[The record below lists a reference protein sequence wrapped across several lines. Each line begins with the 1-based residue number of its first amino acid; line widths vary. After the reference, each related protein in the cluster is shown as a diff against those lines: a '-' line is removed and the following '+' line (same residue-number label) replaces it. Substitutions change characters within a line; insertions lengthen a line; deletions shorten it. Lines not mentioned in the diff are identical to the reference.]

1 MRFGKVWDSYS
12 RDIKLMLTCVIA
24 GIAVGL
30 SVVFFHGI
38 LKAFENMI
46 TAFQTAELREFLPLV
61 PIITALGGLSVGL
74 LDHTI
79 FKGITGEGFRGVVK
93 AIAIENGI
101 MRRRHTLKAIIT
113 SAFSISTGGG
123 AGREAPTVIMG
134 ASLASAVGR
143 LLKRDS
149 DGLRIL
155 CGSGA
160 AAAVSSVFNAPLG
173 GIVFAL
179 EIIIGELDIRTL
191 VYMVVTTICAMTVR
205 IWLLGV
211 EPILVVP
218 YEISLQTQDYFLIP
232 FVGILC
238 GLVSVY
244 FVQAFKITFRIV
256 ESMLKNFHPILKP
269 AIGGLAAGSIVMFLP
284 TMLETS
290 YAPINNAIAGET
302 SLWIAALT
310 FLIKPISNAI
320 TLGSGGAGGSF
331 AVALKVGAMFGF
343 FCASVVG
350 LVIPEINHGMY
361 ALICAG
367 AVVAGAFYAP
377 LTGIVL
383 ITGIT
388 QNYNIIL
395 PLLFCCAFSTYV
407 IHKTGLQSFNPIQ
420 GGNLHV

>member
-143 LLKRDS
+143 L
-149 DGLRIL
+149 
-155 CGSGA
+155 
-160 AAAVSSVFNAPLG
+160 
-173 GIVFAL
+173 
-179 EIIIGELDIRTL
+179 
-191 VYMVVTTICAMTVR
+191 
-205 IWLLGV
+205 
-211 EPILVVP
+211 
-218 YEISLQTQDYFLIP
+218 
-232 FVGILC
+232 
-238 GLVSVY
+238 
-244 FVQAFKITFRIV
+244 
-256 ESMLKNFHPILKP
+256 
-269 AIGGLAAGSIVMFLP
+269 
-284 TMLETS
+284 
-290 YAPINNAIAGET
+290 
-302 SLWIAALT
+302 
-310 FLIKPISNAI
+310 
-320 TLGSGGAGGSF
+320 
-331 AVALKVGAMFGF
+331 
-343 FCASVVG
+343 
-350 LVIPEINHGMY
+350 
-361 ALICAG
+361 
-367 AVVAGAFYAP
+367 
-377 LTGIVL
+377 
-383 ITGIT
+383 
-388 QNYNIIL
+388 
-395 PLLFCCAFSTYV
+395 
-407 IHKTGLQSFNPIQ
+407 
-420 GGNLHV
+420 